1 MRYCRF
7 LALGLLFAAVIP
19 AQSLVAGGGG
29 DVQSTPTFKVD
40 VRLIEVYATVFDK
53 KGNFLDGLPRERFE
67 VLDDGRPQPIV
78 AFESS
83 SSELSCALLLDTT
96 GSMQEALP
104 AVKSAA
110 LRLIDQLRPEDS
122 IAIYSFS
129 DSLNVLQ
136 EFTKNKADAKRAV
149 LRTRAAGRTALF
161 DGISQ
166 TISAMSKRK
175 GRKALVVF
183 TDGDDNASVLHA
195 SAAIGRAKKVGIPV
209 FAVAQGE
216 ALTEKKLFKL
226 LKEIS
231 SATGGEVY
239 AARRPEQIKEV
250 FASVSTQIQHIY
262 LIGYSAPPASDDKWH
277 AIKVAVKTPEAH
289 EIRAREGYYPE

>member
-7 LALGLLFAAVIP
+7 LALGLLCAALAP
-19 AQSLVAGGGG
+19 AQSLVSGAVG
-29 DVQSTPTFKVD
+29 DSRPAPTFKSD
-40 VRLIEVYATVFDK
+40 VRLIEVHATVFDK

-67 VLDDGRPQPIV
+67 VLDDGAPQPIV
-78 AFESS
+78 AFEASS
-83 SSELSCALLLDTT
+83 SDLSCALLLDTT
-96 GSMQEALP
+96 GSMQESLP
-104 AVKSAA
+104 SVKNAA
-110 LRLIDQLRPEDS
+110 LRLIDQLRDGDS

-129 DSLNVLQ
+129 DSLSVLQ
-136 EFTKNKADAKRAV
+136 DFTKDKADAKRAV

-166 TISAMSKRK
+166 TIAAMSKRK

-195 SAAIGRAKKVGIPV
+195 SAAVGRAKKVGIPV

-216 ALTEKKLFKL
+216 ALSQSKLFKL

-231 SATGGEVY
+231 TATGGEVY
-239 AARRPEQIKEV
+239 AARRPDQIKEV
-250 FASVSTQIQHIY
+250 FADVSTQIQHIY
-262 LIGYSAPPASDDKWH
+262 LIGYYAPPAAGDKWH
-277 AIKVAVKTPEAH
+277 AIKVAVKTPEAR
-289 EIRAREGYYPE
+289 EIRAREGYYPD